1 MPLKLSLRPGEAVIV
16 NGAVIRNGDRRGSV
30 LLQNKARV
38 MREKDIV
45 YPDELE
51 TSGARIYFAVMQL
64 YLTGE
69 IEGPYLDH
77 ASAALAEAIGET
89 DSEAQR
95 AKLIEISTSL
105 AAGETYKALSQS
117 RKLLREDL
125 NGDD

>member
-38 MREKDIV
+38 MREKDV
-45 YPDELE
+45 VFPEQLK
-51 TSGARIYFAVMQL
+51 SAAMRIYFSVMQL

-77 ASAALAEAIGET
+77 ASAALAEAISET
-89 DSEAQR
+89 DSDAWR
-95 AKLIEISTSL
+95 AKLIDVSAAL
-105 AAGETYKALSQS
+105 AAGETYKALSLS
-117 RKLLREDL
+117 RKLLREDWT
-125 NGDD
+125 DDG